1 MKFEEVLTVHV
12 KILKAI
18 QLQNSDGDTVVM
30 ITFTGEATGKY
41 FNGVILDG
49 GVDTQIIGKYGDR
62 HTLSARYMLQGSDE
76 TGQSCEIYIENNGN
90 FNKELPD
97 GVLFRTT
104 PKIITNSKSLS
115 FLNSDILIGE
125 GYSTEIGVDI
135 KIYRVICIK

>member
-90 FNKELPD
+90 FNKGLPD

-135 KIYRVICIK
+135 KIYRVFCIK